1 MSSTAVD
8 VSTIAGN
15 ASDDIKTFLGDA
27 SNLFGNRTDFP
38 GPIFGEAI
46 QKRLRVTEVSVNKK
60 AEEPKKLEGRVV
72 LETVI
77 EEDMLNGGGKIHGG
91 CSAFLID
98 ICSTMA
104 LVALSLAQ
112 TGTVSLTVSQSLN
125 VVFHSPGSLGD
136 KIRIVNQTL
145 TLGARAHSVRTEIWN
160 VTHNRLI
167 SSGTHIKMQPSEPV
181 TKANL

>member
-98 ICSTMA
+98 MYVGFSSRNIASARIDSCEHGLRTTPA
-104 LVALSLAQ
+104 ARRWLSL
-112 TGTVSLTVSQSLN
+112 L
-125 VVFHSPGSLGD
+125 
-136 KIRIVNQTL
+136 
-145 TLGARAHSVRTEIWN
+145 
-160 VTHNRLI
+160 
-167 SSGTHIKMQPSEPV
+167 
-181 TKANL
+181 